1 MRPLHRI
8 ALLALLVAVAP
19 VIAGCE
25 NFDPDKLDVFDLNKE
40 KPLPGER
47 KPLFPN
53 GVPGVSQGIPQEYM
67 RGNQPQ
73 TDMALTTQ
81 PAANTA
87 ASGTAAQPQQ
97 TATAAPVEEVKP
109 APKAASK
116 PKRKASKPKQTV
128 KREAKPEPK
137 AETKTETTTQRAQ
150 APANEATQQV
160 TSPWPSTP
168 ASTGTAAP
176 WPTTPPAGSTAPWP
190 TAPPPG
196 TFSK

>member
-1 MRPLHRI
+1 
-8 ALLALLVAVAP
+8 
-19 VIAGCE
+19 
-25 NFDPDKLDVFDLNKE
+25 
-40 KPLPGER
+40 
-47 KPLFPN
+47 LFPN

-67 RGNQPQ
+67 KGNQPQ

-81 PAANTA
+81 PANNTA

-97 TATAAPVEEVKP
+97 TATTAPVEEVKP
-109 APKAASK
+109 APKTASK

-137 AETKTETTTQRAQ
+137 AETKTETSTQRAQ
-150 APANEATQQV
+150 APANATTQQAA
-160 TSPWPSTP
+160 SPWPSTP
-168 ASTGTAAP
+168 AAPSGTAAP

>member
-8 ALLALLVAVAP
+8 ALLALLIAAAP

-53 GVPGVSQGIPQEYM
+53 GVPGVSQGIPSEYM
-67 RGNQPQ
+67 KGNEPQ
-73 TDMALTTQ
+73 TDMALTTP
-81 PAANTA
+81 PAVAPGSA
-87 ASGTAAQPQQ
+87 GGTAQQ
-97 TATAAPVEEVKP
+97 TATAAPVEEIKP
-109 APKAASK
+109 APKVATK
-116 PKRKASKPKQTV
+116 PKRKASKPKQAV

-137 AETKTETTTQRAQ
+137 AEAKTETNPQKAQ
-150 APANEATQQV
+150 AGASKAAQPE

-168 ASTGTAAP
+168 AAPNGTATP
-176 WPTTPPAGSTAPWP
+176 WPTTPPSGATAPWP

>member
-1 MRPLHRI
+1 MRPLHRM
-8 ALLALLVAVAP
+8 ALLVLLVAAAP

-25 NFDPDKLDVFDLNKE
+25 NFDPDKLDVFNLNKE

-53 GVPGVSQGIPQEYM
+53 GVPGVTQGIPPEYVK
-67 RGNQPQ
+67 GSEPQ
-73 TDMALTTQ
+73 TDMALTTP
-81 PAANTA
+81 PADNTA
-87 ASGTAAQPQQ
+87 ASGMAARSQQ
-97 TATAAPVEEVKP
+97 TVTAAPIEEAKP
-109 APKAASK
+109 AAK
-116 PKRKASKPKQTV
+116 PKRKASKPKQAI

-137 AETKTETTTQRAQ
+137 VETEPQTNTQKAQ
-150 APANEATQQV
+150 AGANKAAQPE

-168 ASTGTAAP
+168 TAPTGTATP
-176 WPTTPPAGSTAPWP
+176 WPTTPPTGATAPWP

>member
-1 MRPLHRI
+1 M
-8 ALLALLVAVAP
+8 ALLVLLVAAGP

-25 NFDPDKLDVFDLNKE
+25 NFDPDKLDVFNLNKE
-40 KPLPGER
+40 KPLPGDR

-53 GVPGVSQGIPQEYM
+53 GVPGVAQGIPSEYM
-67 RGNQPQ
+67 KGNQPQ
-73 TDMALTTQ
+73 TDMALTGQ
-81 PAANTA
+81 PAGNTA
-87 ASGTAAQPQQ
+87 VSGTTAQPQQ

-109 APKAASK
+109 SKAAAK

-137 AETKTETTTQRAQ
+137 AAPKTETKTQKAQ
-150 APANEATQQV
+150 AGANGATQPE

-168 ASTGTAAP
+168 AAAGGTATP
-176 WPTTPPAGSTAPWP
+176 WPTTPPAGAAAPWP